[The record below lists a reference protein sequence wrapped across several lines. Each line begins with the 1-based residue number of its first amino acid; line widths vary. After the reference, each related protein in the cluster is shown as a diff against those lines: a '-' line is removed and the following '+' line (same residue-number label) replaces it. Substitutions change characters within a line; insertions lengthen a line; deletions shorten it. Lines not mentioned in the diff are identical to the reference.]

1 MKNIFKIS
9 KTYIFYMN
17 PSSFNLD
24 HIAIIMDGNG
34 RWAIDKGMDR
44 LLGHKEGAKSAK
56 KIIEVCSDLKIKYLT
71 LYAFSTENWNRPQYE
86 VDSLMSLLSSM
97 LENEIK
103 ELERNNIVFSVV
115 GRIEDLPTS
124 VQKIISEAIDRTKNN
139 TGLILSLA
147 LSYGGRQEI
156 IDAINKIILSKKSE
170 IIDEEIVKNN
180 LYCPEIPDPDL
191 IIRTAGEYRLSNFL
205 LWQSAYAELFVSN
218 KNWPDFKEK
227 DLMKALKDFENRD
240 RTFGKLT
247 D

>member
-1 MKNIFKIS
+1 
-9 KTYIFYMN
+9 MN

-71 LYAFSTENWNRPQYE
+71 LYAFSTENWDRPQYE

>member
-1 MKNIFKIS
+1 MSSN
-9 KTYIFYMN
+9 
-17 PSSFNLD
+17 SFNLD

-34 RWAIDKGMDR
+34 RWAKDKGMDR
-44 LLGHKEGAKSAK
+44 IFGHKEGAKSAK
-56 KIIEVCSDLKIKYLT
+56 KVIEACSDLNINYLT
-71 LYAFSTENWNRPQYE
+71 LYAFSTENWNRPQFE

-97 LENEIK
+97 LKNEIK
-103 ELERNNIVFSVV
+103 ELERNNIVFNVV
-115 GRIEDLPTS
+115 GRVEDLPKS
-124 VQKIISEAIDRTKNN
+124 VQNIISDVIDRTKHN

-156 IDAINKIILSKKSE
+156 IDAVNKIIVSKKSE

-205 LWQSAYAELFVSN
+205 LWQSAYAELFVSK
-218 KNWPDFKEK
+218 KNWPDFKKK
-227 DLMKALKDFENRD
+227 DLMEALKDFENRD

-247 D
+247 DKK

>member
-1 MKNIFKIS
+1 MSSN
-9 KTYIFYMN
+9 
-17 PSSFNLD
+17 SFNVD

-34 RWAIDKGMDR
+34 RWAQDKGMDR
-44 LLGHKEGAKSAK
+44 IFGHKEGAKSAK
-56 KIIEVCSDLKIKYLT
+56 KVIEACSDLNINYLT
-71 LYAFSTENWNRPQYE
+71 LYAFSTENWNRPQFE

-97 LENEIK
+97 LKKEIK
-103 ELERNNIVFSVV
+103 ELERNNIVFNVV
-115 GRIEDLPTS
+115 GRVEDLPKS
-124 VQKIISEAIDRTKNN
+124 VQNIISDVIDRTKHN

-156 IDAINKIILSKKSE
+156 IDAVNKIIVSKKSE

-191 IIRTAGEYRLSNFL
+191 IIRTAGEHRLSNFL
-205 LWQSAYAELFVSN
+205 LWQSAYSELFVSK
-218 KNWPDFKEK
+218 KNWPDFKKK
-227 DLMKALKDFENRD
+227 DLMEALKDFENRD

>member
-1 MKNIFKIS
+1 MS
-9 KTYIFYMN
+9 S
-17 PSSFNLD
+17 SSFNLD

-34 RWAIDKGMDR
+34 RWAKDKGMDR
-44 LLGHKEGAKSAK
+44 IFGHKEGAKSAK
-56 KIIEVCSDLKIKYLT
+56 KVIEACSDLNINYLT
-71 LYAFSTENWNRPQYE
+71 LYAFSTENWNRPQFE

-97 LENEIK
+97 LKNEIK
-103 ELERNNIVFSVV
+103 ELERNNIVFNVV
-115 GRIEDLPTS
+115 GRVEDLPKS
-124 VQKIISEAIDRTKNN
+124 VQNIISDVIDRTKHN

-156 IDAINKIILSKKSE
+156 IDAVNKIIVSKKSE

-205 LWQSAYAELFVSN
+205 LWQSAYAELFVSK
-218 KNWPDFKEK
+218 KNWPDFKKK
-227 DLMKALKDFENRD
+227 DLMEALKDFENRD

-247 D
+247 N

>member
-1 MKNIFKIS
+1 MSSN
-9 KTYIFYMN
+9 
-17 PSSFNLD
+17 SFNLD

-34 RWAIDKGMDR
+34 RWAQDKGMDR
-44 LLGHKEGAKSAK
+44 IFGHKEGAKSAK
-56 KIIEVCSDLKIKYLT
+56 KVIEACSDLNINYLT
-71 LYAFSTENWNRPQYE
+71 LYAFSTENWNRPQFE

-97 LENEIK
+97 LKNEIK
-103 ELERNNIVFSVV
+103 ELERNNIVFNVV
-115 GRIEDLPTS
+115 GRVEDLPKS
-124 VQKIISEAIDRTKNN
+124 VQNIISDVIDRTKHN

-156 IDAINKIILSKKSE
+156 IDAVNKIIVSKKSE

-205 LWQSAYAELFVSN
+205 LWQSAYAELFVSK
-218 KNWPDFKEK
+218 KNWPDFKKK
-227 DLMKALKDFENRD
+227 DLMEALKDFENRD

>member
-1 MKNIFKIS
+1 MSSN
-9 KTYIFYMN
+9 
-17 PSSFNLD
+17 SFNLD

-34 RWAIDKGMDR
+34 RWAQEKGMDR
-44 LLGHKEGAKSAK
+44 IFGHKEGAKSAK
-56 KIIEVCSDLKIKYLT
+56 KVIEACSDLNINYLT
-71 LYAFSTENWNRPQYE
+71 LYAFSTENWNRPQFE

-97 LENEIK
+97 LKNEIK
-103 ELERNNIVFSVV
+103 ELERNNIVFNVV
-115 GRIEDLPTS
+115 GRVEDLPKN
-124 VQKIISEAIDRTKNN
+124 VQNIISDVIDRTKHN

-156 IDAINKIILSKKSE
+156 IDAVNKIIVSKKSE

-205 LWQSAYAELFVSN
+205 LWQSAYAELFVSK
-218 KNWPDFKEK
+218 KNWPDFNKK
-227 DLMKALKDFENRD
+227 DLMEALKNFENRD

>member
-1 MKNIFKIS
+1 MS
-9 KTYIFYMN
+9 S
-17 PSSFNLD
+17 SSFNLD

-34 RWAIDKGMDR
+34 RWAKDKGMDR
-44 LLGHKEGAKSAK
+44 IFGHKEGAKSAK
-56 KIIEVCSDLKIKYLT
+56 KVIEACSDLNINYLT
-71 LYAFSTENWNRPQYE
+71 LYAFSTENWNRPQFE

-97 LENEIK
+97 LKNEIK
-103 ELERNNIVFSVV
+103 ELERNNIVFNVV
-115 GRIEDLPTS
+115 GRIEDLPKS
-124 VQKIISEAIDRTKNN
+124 VQNIISDVIDRTKHN

-156 IDAINKIILSKKSE
+156 IDAVNKIIVSKKSE

-205 LWQSAYAELFVSN
+205 LWQSAYAELFVSK
-218 KNWPDFKEK
+218 KNWPDFKKK
-227 DLMKALKDFENRD
+227 DLMEALKDFENRD

-247 D
+247 N

>member
-1 MKNIFKIS
+1 MSSN
-9 KTYIFYMN
+9 
-17 PSSFNLD
+17 SFNLD

-34 RWAIDKGMDR
+34 RWAQEKGMDR
-44 LLGHKEGAKSAK
+44 IFGHKEGAKSAK
-56 KIIEVCSDLKIKYLT
+56 KVIEACSDLNINYLT
-71 LYAFSTENWNRPQYE
+71 LYAFSTENWNRPQFE

-97 LENEIK
+97 LKNEIK
-103 ELERNNIVFSVV
+103 ELERNNIVFNVV
-115 GRIEDLPTS
+115 GRVEDLPKS
-124 VQKIISEAIDRTKNN
+124 VQNNISDVIDRTKHN

-156 IDAINKIILSKKSE
+156 IDAVNKIIVSKKSE

-205 LWQSAYAELFVSN
+205 LWQSAYAELFVSK
-218 KNWPDFKEK
+218 KNWPDFKK
-227 DLMKALKDFENRD
+227 QDLIEALKDFENRD
-240 RTFGKLT
+240 RTFGKLI

>member
-1 MKNIFKIS
+1 MS
-9 KTYIFYMN
+9 S
-17 PSSFNLD
+17 SSFNLD

-34 RWAIDKGMDR
+34 RWAQEKGMDR
-44 LLGHKEGAKSAK
+44 IFGHKEGAKSAK
-56 KIIEVCSDLKIKYLT
+56 KVIEACSDLNINYLT
-71 LYAFSTENWNRPQYE
+71 LYAFSTENWNRPQFE

-97 LENEIK
+97 LKNEIK
-103 ELERNNIVFSVV
+103 ELERNNIVFNVV
-115 GRIEDLPTS
+115 GRVEDLPKS
-124 VQKIISEAIDRTKNN
+124 VQNIISDVIDRTKHN

-156 IDAINKIILSKKSE
+156 IDAVNKIIVSKKSE

-205 LWQSAYAELFVSN
+205 LWQSAYSELFVSK
-218 KNWPDFKEK
+218 KNWPDFKKK
-227 DLMKALKDFENRD
+227 DLMEALKDFENRD

>member
-1 MKNIFKIS
+1 
-9 KTYIFYMN
+9 MN

-103 ELERNNIVFSVV
+103 ELERNNIVFNVV
-115 GRIEDLPTS
+115 GRIEDLPPS

-205 LWQSAYAELFVSN
+205 LWQSAYAELFVSD

-227 DLMKALKDFENRD
+227 DLMEALKDFENRE

>member
-1 MKNIFKIS
+1 MSSN
-9 KTYIFYMN
+9 
-17 PSSFNLD
+17 SFNLD

-34 RWAIDKGMDR
+34 RWAQEKGMDR
-44 LLGHKEGAKSAK
+44 IFGHKEGAKSAK
-56 KIIEVCSDLKIKYLT
+56 KVIEACSDLNINYLT
-71 LYAFSTENWNRPQYE
+71 LYAFSTENWNRPQFE
-86 VDSLMSLLSSM
+86 VDSLMSLLGSM
-97 LENEIK
+97 LKNEIK
-103 ELERNNIVFSVV
+103 ELERNNIVFNVV
-115 GRIEDLPTS
+115 GRVEDLPKS
-124 VQKIISEAIDRTKNN
+124 VQNIISDVIDRTKHN

-156 IDAINKIILSKKSE
+156 IDAVNKIIVSKKSE

-205 LWQSAYAELFVSN
+205 LWQSAYAELFVSK
-218 KNWPDFKEK
+218 KNWPDFEKK
-227 DLMKALKDFENRD
+227 DLMEALKNFENRD

>member
-1 MKNIFKIS
+1 MSSN
-9 KTYIFYMN
+9 
-17 PSSFNLD
+17 SFNLD

-34 RWAIDKGMDR
+34 RWAQEKGMDR
-44 LLGHKEGAKSAK
+44 IFGHKEGAKSAK
-56 KIIEVCSDLKIKYLT
+56 KVIEACSDLNINYLT
-71 LYAFSTENWNRPQYE
+71 LYAFSTENWNRPQFE

-97 LENEIK
+97 LKNEIK
-103 ELERNNIVFSVV
+103 ELERNNIVFNVV
-115 GRIEDLPTS
+115 GRVEDLPKS
-124 VQKIISEAIDRTKNN
+124 VQNIISDVIDRTKHN

-156 IDAINKIILSKKSE
+156 IDAVNKIIASKKSE

-205 LWQSAYAELFVSN
+205 LWQSAYAELFVSK
-218 KNWPDFKEK
+218 KNWPDFKKK
-227 DLMKALKDFENRD
+227 DLMEALKNFENRD

>member
-1 MKNIFKIS
+1 
-9 KTYIFYMN
+9 MN

-124 VQKIISEAIDRTKNN
+124 LQKIISEAIDRTKNN

-205 LWQSAYAELFVSN
+205 LWQSAYAELFVSD

>member
-1 MKNIFKIS
+1 
-9 KTYIFYMN
+9 MN

-115 GRIEDLPTS
+115 GRIEDLPPG

-205 LWQSAYAELFVSN
+205 LWQSAYAELFVSD

>member
-1 MKNIFKIS
+1 MS
-9 KTYIFYMN
+9 S
-17 PSSFNLD
+17 SSFNLD

-34 RWAIDKGMDR
+34 RWAQEKGMDR
-44 LLGHKEGAKSAK
+44 IFGHKEGAKSAK
-56 KIIEVCSDLKIKYLT
+56 KVIEACSDLNINYLT
-71 LYAFSTENWNRPQYE
+71 LYAFSTENWNRPQFE

-97 LENEIK
+97 LKNEIK
-103 ELERNNIVFSVV
+103 ELERNNIVFKVV
-115 GRIEDLPTS
+115 GRVEDLPRS
-124 VQKIISEAIDRTKNN
+124 VQNIISDVIDRTKHN

-156 IDAINKIILSKKSE
+156 IDAVNKIIVSKKSE

-205 LWQSAYAELFVSN
+205 LWQSAYAELFISK
-218 KNWPDFKEK
+218 KNWPDFEKE
-227 DLMKALKDFENRD
+227 DLMEALKDFENRD

>member
-1 MKNIFKIS
+1 MS
-9 KTYIFYMN
+9 S
-17 PSSFNLD
+17 SSFNLD

-34 RWAIDKGMDR
+34 RWAQEKGMDR
-44 LLGHKEGAKSAK
+44 IFGHKEGAKSAK
-56 KIIEVCSDLKIKYLT
+56 KVIEACSDLNINYLT
-71 LYAFSTENWNRPQYE
+71 LYAFSTENWNRPQFE

-97 LENEIK
+97 LKNEIK
-103 ELERNNIVFSVV
+103 ELERNNIVFNVV
-115 GRIEDLPTS
+115 GRVEDLPKS
-124 VQKIISEAIDRTKNN
+124 VQNIISDVIDRTKHN

-156 IDAINKIILSKKSE
+156 IDAVNKIIVSKKSE

-205 LWQSAYAELFVSN
+205 LWQSAYAELFVSK
-218 KNWPDFKEK
+218 KNWPDFEKK
-227 DLMKALKDFENRD
+227 DLMEALKNFENRD

>member
-1 MKNIFKIS
+1 
-9 KTYIFYMN
+9 MN

-56 KIIEVCSDLKIKYLT
+56 KIIEICSDLKIKYLT

-240 RTFGKLT
+240 RTFGKLI